1 MTTGSVSVELACYE
15 RKGGMLR
22 RTAELELKT
31 YDAPLG
37 DIILKVTH
45 LVRVCV
51 CVTCVVCMCVY
62 VVHMLCACACVYI
75 CVCTRVCARTAL
87 APYSLCVPSLPPPYA
102 SCPNEAQAR
111 SESEQFRC
119 CRSHPNGVR
128 YTSELSVASYG

>member
-87 APYSLCVPSLPPPYA
+87 APYSLCVPSLPPPMHL
-102 SCPNEAQAR
+102 AR
-111 SESEQFRC
+111 TKHKRAAKANNFAVVVHTRMAC
-119 CRSHPNGVR
+119 DIR
-128 YTSELSVASYG
+128 ASYQ